1 MPIYQLRVNAS
12 LVYQDNAQ
20 KMFATG
26 FPGVVPDIVPELAY
40 LSFSFAG
47 SLPFVLALV
56 VGNDKL
62 SIAMRRQ

>member
-1 MPIYQLRVNAS
+1 LPIYQLRVSAS

-20 KMFATG
+20 KMFAPG

-47 SLPFVLALV
+47 SLPFVLSLV

-62 SIAMRRQ
+62 SIPMRRQ